1 MTGSLLQRG
10 LSQAYHE
17 GSLVWVPQVET
28 VNSLSADGSKK
39 KITSWRRGTVNSIAK
54 RTEDDAVLSI
64 RTEDGALIESQAS
77 ECCLQNERDDTVDDL
92 VRSDFLH
99 EPGILHTLGVRYG
112 MDSIYTYSG
121 QILIAAN
128 PHKRLPYIYGPRM
141 MAQYRGVALGELS
154 PHVYAIA
161 EAAYAAMLADEQR
174 QAILISGESG
184 AGKTESAK
192 MVMQYLAH
200 RAGPSVSAA
209 SRGKQ
214 SSSSSNGTTTRAPVS
229 APIEE
234 QVLESNPLLEAFGNA
249 KTARNDNSSRFGKFV
264 EIDFDAGGR
273 VTGASI
279 STYLL
284 ERSRVVSIRSPERSF
299 HIFYQLCAGADEE
312 MRSELHLHCGATGFQ
327 TLSHSDVIELE
338 DVDDAEAFQHTLD
351 AMRIVGLSDS
361 NIKSILRCVAAILH
375 LGNVVF
381 EGSSGDDAI
390 ASGTPEATDALNTA
404 AELLDVSSD
413 ALLTALTTRAIETRG
428 ERIVKTL
435 DAIAAAE
442 SRDAF
447 AKSLY
452 SRLFD
457 WLVAAVNRKIG
468 AIGGG
473 GRTSRSIGILDIY
486 GFECFDRNSFEQLCI
501 NLANEKL
508 QQAFN
513 AHVFKGEQAEYAEE
527 GIAWSYVDFVD
538 NQDVLDLLEG
548 CVAAGAGSNSTGT
561 QQGVFPLI
569 DEACR
574 LPRATHQ
581 DLAHALRTRLAS
593 HSRFGI
599 PRRDQHAFAVQ
610 HYAGEVC
617 YSTDA
622 LLDKNRDFVVAEHA
636 GLMSKSSAALL
647 QELFKA
653 EKMLEGSGGSG
664 QFDDQGKRRSAFML
678 STVGSRFRRQLGGL
692 MSTLGECQPHF
703 IRCIKPNSESL
714 PGALAPPYVLEQLR
728 AGGVLEAVRIACA
741 GFPTRKPF
749 LPFAQRFASLLGAS
763 KLHELGLPTTSTGFV
778 DWYAASEGQI
788 AEAVKRVMKISG
800 IDGWQMG
807 RTRVFLRAGQLAQL
821 EGSRGRLLAI
831 AAVKVQAA
839 WRALEARRQLARA
852 RAAANRIQKAWRD
865 YVKAKEAARFRR
877 EAAAVRLQAAWK
889 RHAARKA
896 YLHHKRTTKAILIQS
911 NWRRYVAR
919 SKFLEETEAGRRA
932 AAKAEEDARRA
943 ASATTIQSSWRR
955 VLAQRQVAVLR
966 RQAKR
971 VKALQQERDT
981 LAAERATMAAALAAA
996 EARAT
1001 TAEADVAAKAARIST
1016 LESEVEELGAEVESS
1031 NAKITAAM
1039 SAGAAGATA
1048 VEAAAAGRAAELDRA
1063 HKRAAAALREEVEVA
1078 KRQRGEADERAAIA
1092 EGKLAQVQAELDAV
1106 RAELARSVVV
1116 LEERQGEIAA
1126 AKDLAAQMKR
1136 EKEALRASSQAA
1148 TIAAAAAAAT
1158 ALKQAEDRGTAAA
1171 AAASSA
1177 ATSEIE
1183 TLKNQ
1188 LVDAESK
1195 ASRNSAALR
1204 DAQEKSSQLAARV
1217 EALCSRTERLE
1228 ADSHAAADREASL
1241 LQELENTRRAA
1252 AARVRTPSPLAMAQS
1267 PVSTPL
1273 RRTIA
1278 QELDAAANDIGAASP
1293 ASRSGGIQTNEL
1305 AAAQSASM
1313 MALTEAVVFQRL
1325 PFVDA
1330 WTGSSGTLAIP
1341 QAAWLLHRCLL
1352 QWARQWRA
1360 SEVAAAALHIES
1372 SIAAAA
1378 IADRGLSCSGYW
1390 LAASLATGA
1399 LLKMRVVGK
1408 PDLQQLFK
1416 LADSFIGLTDLHVA
1430 LGGVI
1435 AEEIPVNVALLL
1447 SEEAK
1452 RCARR
1457 RSITRPALAPMAAN
1471 GSNTSINTSATT
1483 SPTICPPAGA
1493 SITTTPSSPA
1503 DVELAHMGSAE
1514 RHWRALLGGIANVV
1528 EVLRTQ
1534 GVPAAAVRAV
1544 VWATLRYIDGE
1555 LLNALL
1561 LRRDCCSVSA
1571 AKALLTGLAAMQD
1584 ISSFVGA
1591 EWGCEP
1597 EEAARA
1603 LDRSAQAAR
1612 YLVQG
1617 KDDCARKALRGI
1629 NVLQDL
1635 TRQCPA
1641 LTLQQVHRLTEHQH
1655 DDWLAGTGASMGSQT
1670 LVLLEMLRRL
1680 MNENRARLGFGG
1692 VIQPPA
1698 AVHTAGNGAA
1708 PAAEGMTP
1716 SRWVPFG
1723 EEESAAAGTGAGA
1736 GRTLPELDEEDL
1748 LVDSSAP
1755 FAMFR
1760 IPFPV
1765 TRRLLTEAAR
1775 SFVVAPGPGTN
1786 AASNSSTTPPGPR
1799 LPNGSLP
1806 QLSPSKTTSPAS
1818 KQGSPAV
1825 SAGAALAQPRSPAPS
1840 GLSLLDAI
1848 DQSCAKAGIPEALL
1862 VNQNFTFLN

>member
-1 MTGSLLQRG
+1 MQ
-10 LSQAYHE
+10 
-17 GSLVWVPQVET
+17 
-28 VNSLSADGSKK
+28 
-39 KITSWRRGTVNSIAK
+39 SIAK
-54 RTEDDAVLSI
+54 RTEDDAVLSV
-64 RTEDGALIESQAS
+64 RTEGGALIETQAS
-77 ECCLQNERDDTVDDL
+77 ECCLQNERDDAVDDL

-200 RAGPSVSAA
+200 RAGPTVSAA
-209 SRGKQ
+209 AFRGKQ
-214 SSSSSNGTTTRAPVS
+214 GSSNGTTNRAAVS
-229 APIEE
+229 VPIEE

-312 MRSELHLHCGATGFQ
+312 MRSELHLHHGATGFH
-327 TLSHSDVIELE
+327 TLSQSDVFELE
-338 DVDDAEAFQHTLD
+338 DVDDAEAFKHTLD
-351 AMRIVGLSDS
+351 AMRIVGLSDT

-381 EGSSGDDAI
+381 EGSSGDDAT
-390 ASGTPEATDALNTA
+390 ASSTPEATEALKNA
-404 AELLDVSSD
+404 AKLLDVSPD

-548 CVAAGAGSNSTGT
+548 CVSNGAGSKSNGT

-617 YSTDA
+617 YGTDA

-636 GLMSKSSAALL
+636 ALMSKSSAALL
-647 QELFKA
+647 QELFGA
-653 EKMLEGSGGSG
+653 EKVLEGSGGSG

-692 MSTLGECQPHF
+692 MNTLGECQPHF

-714 PGALAPPYVLEQLR
+714 PGALTPPYVLEQLR

-741 GFPTRKPF
+741 GYPTRKPF
-749 LPFAQRFASLLGAS
+749 LPFAQRFACLLGAS
-763 KLHELGLPTTSTGFV
+763 KVQELGLPMTSTGFV
-778 DWYAASEGQI
+778 DWYSASEGQL
-788 AEAVKRVMKISG
+788 AEVVKRVLKISG

-807 RTRVFLRAGQLAQL
+807 HTRVFLRAGQLAQL

-852 RAAANRIQKAWRD
+852 RDAAKRIQKSWRD
-865 YVKAKEAARFRR
+865 YVKAKEAARLRL
-877 EAAAVRLQAAWK
+877 EAAAVRVQAAWK

-896 YLHHKRTTKAILIQS
+896 YLHHKRTTKAIIIQS

-919 SKFLEETEAGRRA
+919 SNFLEETEAGRRA
-932 AAKAEEDARRA
+932 AAKAEEDARLA

-955 VLAQRQVAVLR
+955 VLAQRQVAVLK

-971 VKALQQERDT
+971 VKDLQQERDT
-981 LAAERATMAAALAAA
+981 LAAEHAEMAAALAAA

-1001 TAEADVAAKAARIST
+1001 TAEADVAAKAARIFT
-1016 LESEVEELGAEVESS
+1016 LESEVEELGVEVESS
-1031 NAKITAAM
+1031 NAKVTAALNA
-1039 SAGAAGATA
+1039 SAAGATA
-1048 VEAAAAGRAAELDRA
+1048 VEAAAKSQAAELDGA

-1078 KRQRGEADERAAIA
+1078 KRQKIEADERAAAA
-1092 EGKLAQVQAELDAV
+1092 EGKLAQVQAELDGM
-1106 RAELARSVVV
+1106 RAELARSAML
-1116 LEERQGEIAA
+1116 LEEREAEIDA
-1126 AKDLAAQMKR
+1126 AKDLAAQTKR
-1136 EKEALRASSQAA
+1136 EKEALRTSHQAA
-1148 TIAAAAAAAT
+1148 TIAAAAAAAK
-1158 ALKQAEDRGTAAA
+1158 ALKQAEDRGSAAA
-1171 AAASSA
+1171 VAASSA
-1177 ATSEIE
+1177 AATEIK
-1183 TLKNQ
+1183 TLKKQ

-1204 DAQEKSSQLAARV
+1204 DAQEKGSQLAARV
-1217 EALCSRTERLE
+1217 EALSSRAERLE
-1228 ADSHAAADREASL
+1228 ADSHAAADREAAL

-1273 RRTIA
+1273 RRTIG

-1293 ASRSGGIQTNEL
+1293 ASRAGGIQTTEL
-1305 AAAQSASM
+1305 AASQSASM
-1313 MALTEAVVFQRL
+1313 MALTEAVVFQKL

-1330 WTGSSGTLAIP
+1330 WSGSSGTLAIP
-1341 QAAWLLHRCLL
+1341 QAAWLIHRCLL

-1457 RSITRPALAPMAAN
+1457 RSVTRPALVPMAAN
-1471 GSNTSINTSATT
+1471 GSNTSTSATP
-1483 SPTICPPAGA
+1483 SPTICLPAGA
-1493 SITTTPSSPA
+1493 AATATPSSPA

-1584 ISSFVGA
+1584 ICSFVGA

-1603 LDRSAQAAR
+1603 LDRSTQAAR

-1635 TRQCPA
+1635 TRQCPS

-1670 LVLLEMLRRL
+1670 MVLLEMLRRF
-1680 MNENRARLGFGG
+1680 MNENRARLGFGD
-1692 VIQPPA
+1692 VIRPPA
-1698 AVHTAGNGAA
+1698 VVQIAENAAA
-1708 PAAEGMTP
+1708 PAAEGTTP

-1723 EEESAAAGTGAGA
+1723 EEENAATAASAGNGN
-1736 GRTLPELDEEDL
+1736 TLPELDEEDL

-1760 IPFPV
+1760 VPFPV

-1786 AASNSSTTPPGPR
+1786 AGSNTPSTTTPGPR

-1806 QLSPSKTTSPAS
+1806 QLSPTKTASPAANA
-1818 KQGSPAV
+1818 SPE
-1825 SAGAALAQPRSPAPS
+1825 QPRSPAPS

-1848 DQSCAKAGIPEALL
+1848 DQRCAKAGIPEALMA
-1862 VNQNFTFLN
+1862 NPNFSFLN

>member
-1 MTGSLLQRG
+1 LHHLQ
-10 LSQAYHE
+10 
-17 GSLVWVPQVET
+17 
-28 VNSLSADGSKK
+28 
-39 KITSWRRGTVNSIAK
+39 SIAK
-54 RTEDDAVLSI
+54 RTEEDAILSV
-64 RTEDGALIESQAS
+64 RTEDGALVEAQAS

-99 EPGILHTLGVRYG
+99 EPGILHTLRVRYG

-141 MAQYRGVALGELS
+141 MAQYRGVPLGELS

-192 MVMQYLAH
+192 MVMQFLAH
-200 RAGPSVSAA
+200 RAGPSTGSAA
-209 SRGKQ
+209 GGKNKSI
-214 SSSSSNGTTTRAPVS
+214 SSSTNNSNNSNTAAAVS

-312 MRSELHLHCGATGFQ
+312 MRSELHLENGATGFQ
-327 TLSHSDVIELE
+327 ILSQSDAFELE
-338 DVDDAEAFQHTLD
+338 DVDDGEAFQHTLD
-351 AMRIVGLSDS
+351 AMRIVGLSDT
-361 NIKSILRCVAAILH
+361 NIKSILRTVAAILH
-375 LGNVVF
+375 LGNIAF
-381 EGSSGDDAI
+381 ELSSSDDAI
-390 ASGTPEATDALNTA
+390 VSSAPKAAIALSTA
-404 AELLDVSSD
+404 AKLLDVSSD

-442 SRDAF
+442 SRDAL

-513 AHVFKGEQAEYAEE
+513 AHVFKGEQEEYAEE

-548 CVAAGAGSNSTGT
+548 SNSSSNSTT
-561 QQGVFPLI
+561 AQQGVFPLI

-636 GLMSKSSAALL
+636 GLLSKSSAALL
-647 QELFKA
+647 RELFAA
-653 EKMLEGSGGSG
+653 EKLFEGSGGSG

-692 MSTLGECQPHF
+692 MNTLGECQPHF

-749 LPFAQRFASLLGAS
+749 LPFAQRFAGLLGAS
-763 KLHELGLPTTSTGFV
+763 KLQELGLPMTSSGFV
-778 DWYAASEGQI
+778 DWYAASEAQI
-788 AEAVKRVMKISG
+788 AEVVKRVMKISG

-821 EGSRGRLLAI
+821 EGSRGRILAV

-839 WRALEARRQLARA
+839 WRAVEARRQLARA
-852 RAAANRIQKAWRD
+852 RAAATRIQTAWRD
-865 YVKAKEAARFRR
+865 YVKAKEAARLRQ
-877 EAAAVRLQAAWK
+877 EAAAVRVQAAW
-889 RHAARKA
+889 RRLVARKA
-896 YLHHKRTTKAILIQS
+896 YLHRKRTTKAIVIQS
-911 NWRRYVAR
+911 NWRRYMAR
-919 SKFLEETEAGRRA
+919 SKFLEETESGRRA
-932 AAKAEEDARRA
+932 AAKAEEDARLA
-943 ASATTIQSSWRR
+943 AAATTIQASWRR
-955 VLAQRQVAVLR
+955 ILAQRQVAVLK
-966 RQAKR
+966 RQAER
-971 VKALQQERDT
+971 VKALQQERDI

-1001 TAEADVAAKAARIST
+1001 TAEADAAAKAARIST
-1016 LESEVEELGAEVESS
+1016 LESEVEELGVEVESS
-1031 NAKITAAM
+1031 NAKVTAAL
-1039 SAGAAGATA
+1039 SASAAGATA
-1048 VEAAAAGRAAELDRA
+1048 VQQAAASRAAELEGA

-1078 KRQRGEADERAAIA
+1078 KRQRSEADERAAIA

-1106 RAELARSVVV
+1106 RAELARSALV
-1116 LEERQGEIAA
+1116 LEERELEIAT

-1177 ATSEIE
+1177 ATAEIV
-1183 TLKNQ
+1183 TLKKK
-1188 LVDAESK
+1188 LTDAESK

-1217 EALCSRTERLE
+1217 EALSSRTERLE
-1228 ADSHAAADREASL
+1228 ADSHAAADREAAL

-1252 AARVRTPSPLAMAQS
+1252 AARARTPSPLAMAQS
-1267 PVSTPL
+1267 PLSTPL

-1293 ASRSGGIQTNEL
+1293 ASRTSIQGNEL

-1313 MALTEAVVFQRL
+1313 MALTEAVVFQKL
-1325 PFVDA
+1325 PSVDA
-1330 WTGSSGTLAIP
+1330 WTGSTGTLAIP

-1457 RSITRPALAPMAAN
+1457 RSVTRPALAPMAAN
-1471 GSNTSINTSATT
+1471 GANPNNNSATT
-1483 SPTICPPAGA
+1483 SPSICPPVGIN
-1493 SITTTPSSPA
+1493 STTTPASPA

-1514 RHWRALLGGIANVV
+1514 RHWRALLGGIANMV
-1528 EVLRTQ
+1528 EVLRAQ

-1571 AKALLTGLAAMQD
+1571 AKALLTGLTAMQD

-1591 EWGCEP
+1591 EYGCEP

-1603 LDRSAQAAR
+1603 LDRSAQAAK

-1655 DDWLAGTGASMGSQT
+1655 DDWLAGTGAFMGSQT

-1692 VIQPPA
+1692 VIQPPSVVQA
-1698 AVHTAGNGAA
+1698 ADNGAA
-1708 PAAEGMTP
+1708 LAAEGTTP

-1723 EEESAAAGTGAGA
+1723 EEETSASGGALSA
-1736 GRTLPELDEEDL
+1736 LPDLDEEDL

-1760 IPFPV
+1760 VQFPV

-1775 SFVVAPGPGTN
+1775 SFVVVPGSGT
-1786 AASNSSTTPPGPR
+1786 SVGSSSSSATTTPGPR

-1806 QLSPSKTTSPAS
+1806 QLSPSKSNSPGSAER
-1818 KQGSPAV
+1818 KQGSP
-1825 SAGAALAQPRSPAPS
+1825 GAAALPQPRSPAPS

-1862 VNQNFTFLN
+1862 ANQNFSFLN